1 MTLPVLGEIERLIVE
16 HGSSVVLK
24 EHVALRRSKL
34 ELLKEQVEKLETD
47 NARLVRRNTELEQQ
61 AARQEKAQEFVES
74 HGALFKRLPG
84 GGYAET
90 PICPD
95 CHKTMWAFE
104 SMFPFECSDNRCG
117 HRANFK
123 GGDLQLIL
131 AGLAP

>member
-1 MTLPVLGEIERLIVE
+1 MTLPILGEIERLIVE

-24 EHVALRRSKL
+24 EHVALLRSKL
-34 ELLKEQVEKLETD
+34 ELLKEQVEKLEKD
-47 NARLVRRNTELEQQ
+47 NSRLVQRNAELEQQ
-61 AARQEKAQEFVES
+61 AARQEKAQELVES

-104 SMFPFECSDNRCG
+104 SMFPYECSDDRCG
-117 HRANFK
+117 HKANFN
-123 GGDLQLIL
+123 GGDLQRIL
-131 AGLAP
+131 SGLAR

>member
-1 MTLPVLGEIERLIVE
+1 MTLPILAEIERLIVE

-24 EHVALRRSKL
+24 EHVALLRTKL
-34 ELLKEQVEKLETD
+34 DLLKEQVEKLEAE
-47 NARLVRRNTELEQQ
+47 NARLVHRNTELEQQ
-61 AARQEKAQEFVES
+61 SARQEKAQELVES

-104 SMFPFECSDNRCG
+104 SMFPYECSDDRCG
-117 HRANFK
+117 HKANFT
-123 GGDLQLIL
+123 GGDLKRVLS
-131 AGLAP
+131 GLAP